1 MLFMMEKH
9 LNQIIGYL
17 INVIQLSFN
26 QLLMIFGPLLVL
38 VLILNFSA
46 ILTARLSLRFWGRNI
61 FLYGF
66 GWLGCSVHELSHA
79 FFALIFGHK
88 IKEMV
93 LFEPNSK
100 GEALGHVSHTY
111 HKKSIYQKIGNFFI
125 GIGPLLAGG
134 LVLLL
139 INLILFRIN
148 ITEFSTYRISAETF
162 FNFQIFKQIVV
173 ATWSGLLV
181 YKNLVTFGNS
191 EVWWR
196 SALLIYVLYSIGSSM
211 TLSKPDV
218 KGALAGFL
226 WIVVFILTFNLLTR
240 WIGDF
245 AIRFLTQG
253 KSMAYISVFYFFL
266 ILSFLGNLIFILLFF
281 VLNLLK
287 SLFFHQK

>member
-26 QLLMIFGPLLVL
+26 QLLIIFGPLLVL

-100 GEALGHVSHTY
+100 GESLGHVSHTFN
-111 HKKSIYQKIGNFFI
+111 KNSIYQKIGNFFI

-139 INLILFRIN
+139 INLILYRIN
-148 ITEFSTYRISAETF
+148 ISEFSKFRISAETL
-162 FNFQIFKQIVV
+162 FNFQIFKQI
-173 ATWSGLLV
+173 AISTWSGLIV

-191 EVWWR
+191 EVWWK

-218 KGALAGFL
+218 KGALAGFM
-226 WIVVFILTFNLLTR
+226 WIVIFILIFNMLTL
-240 WIGDF
+240 WAGDF
-245 AIRFLTQG
+245 STRFLIQG
-253 KSMAYISVFYFFL
+253 KTMTYISVFYFFL
-266 ILSFLGNLIFILLFF
+266 ILSFLANLIFILLFF

-287 SLFFHQK
+287 SLLFHQK

>member
-1 MLFMMEKH
+1 MEKYFH
-9 LNQIIGYL
+9 QIIDYL
-17 INVIQLSFN
+17 IKVIQSSFN
-26 QLLMIFGPLLVL
+26 ELIVLFGPLLVL

-46 ILTARLSLRFWGRNI
+46 ILAARLSLRFWGRNI

-93 LFEPNSK
+93 LFAPNSK
-100 GEALGHVSHTY
+100 GESLGHVSHTFN
-111 HKKSIYQKIGNFFI
+111 KKSIYQKIGNFFI

-139 INLILFRIN
+139 INLILYRIN
-148 ITEFSTYRISAETF
+148 INDFGKFRISFEEF
-162 FNFQIFKQIVV
+162 FNFQIFKQL
-173 ATWSGLLV
+173 ATAIWTGLLV
-181 YKNLVTFGNS
+181 YKNLISSGSPAVLWKLT
-191 EVWWR
+191 
-196 SALLIYVLYSIGSSM
+196 LIIYVLYSIGSSM

-218 KGALAGFL
+218 KGALAGFV
-226 WIVVFILTFNLLTR
+226 WIVIFILIFNLLTF

-245 AIRFLTQG
+245 SVRFLSRVMT
-253 KSMAYISVFYFFL
+253 MPYLSVFYFFL
-266 ILSFLGNLIFILLFF
+266 ILSFLANLIFILLFF

>member
-26 QLLMIFGPLLVL
+26 QLLIIFGPLLVL

-100 GEALGHVSHTY
+100 GESLGHVSHTFN
-111 HKKSIYQKIGNFFI
+111 KKSIYQKIGNFFI

-139 INLILFRIN
+139 INLILYRIN
-148 ITEFSTYRISAETF
+148 ISEFSKFRISAETLL
-162 FNFQIFKQIVV
+162 NFQIFKQI
-173 ATWSGLLV
+173 AISTWSGLIV

-191 EVWWR
+191 EVWWK

-218 KGALAGFL
+218 KGALAGFM
-226 WIVVFILTFNLLTR
+226 WIVIFILIFNMLTL
-240 WIGDF
+240 WAGDF
-245 AIRFLTQG
+245 STRFLIQG
-253 KSMAYISVFYFFL
+253 KTMTYISVFYFFL
-266 ILSFLGNLIFILLFF
+266 ILSFLANLIFILLFF

-287 SLFFHQK
+287 SLLFHQK

>member
-1 MLFMMEKH
+1 MENYFH
-9 LNQIIGYL
+9 QIIDYL
-17 INVIQLSFN
+17 IKVIQSSLN
-26 QLLMIFGPLLVL
+26 QLLVLFGPLLVL

-46 ILTARLSLRFWGRNI
+46 ILTARLSLRFWGRRI

-148 ITEFSTYRISAETF
+148 ITEFSKYRISAETF

>member
-1 MLFMMEKH
+1 MEK
-9 LNQIIGYL
+9 YL
-17 INVIQLSFN
+17 IQIVSYLVKVVQLSLN
-26 QLLMIFGPLLVL
+26 QLLVLFGPLLVL

-100 GEALGHVSHTY
+100 GESLGHVSHTY
-111 HKKSIYQKIGNFFI
+111 NKKSIYQKIGNFFI

-134 LVLLL
+134 LVLLV
-139 INLILFRIN
+139 INLILYRIN
-148 ITEFSTYRISAETF
+148 ITDFSKFRISTEIF
-162 FNFQIFKQIVV
+162 INIQIFKQIVTAV
-173 ATWSGLLV
+173 WTGLMV
-181 YKNLVTFGNS
+181 YKNLVSSGNS
-191 EVWWR
+191 AVLWK

-218 KGALAGFL
+218 KGALSGFGWL
-226 WIVVFILTFNLLTR
+226 IIFILIINLLTF

-245 AIRFLTQG
+245 STRFLSQG
-253 KSMAYISVFYFFL
+253 MMMTYLSVFYFFL
-266 ILSFLGNLIFILLFF
+266 ILSFLANLIFILLFF
-281 VLNLLK
+281 ILNLLK

>member
-1 MLFMMEKH
+1 MENYFH
-9 LNQIIGYL
+9 QIIDYL
-17 INVIQLSFN
+17 IRVIQSSLN
-26 QLLMIFGPLLVL
+26 QLLVLFGPLLVL

-46 ILTARLSLRFWGRNI
+46 ILTARLSLRFWGRRI

-148 ITEFSTYRISAETF
+148 ITEFSKYRISAETF

-240 WIGDF
+240 CIGDF

-253 KSMAYISVFYFFL
+253 KSMAYISVFYYIL

>member
-1 MLFMMEKH
+1 MEKYFH
-9 LNQIIGYL
+9 QIIDYL
-17 INVIQLSFN
+17 IKVIQSSYN
-26 QLLMIFGPLLVL
+26 QLFVLLGPLLVL

-46 ILTARLSLRFWGRNI
+46 ILTARLSLRFWGRSI
-61 FLYGF
+61 FLFGF
-66 GWLGCSVHELSHA
+66 GWLGCSIHELSHA

-100 GEALGHVSHTY
+100 GESLGHVSHSY
-111 HKKSIYQKIGNFFI
+111 NKKSIYQKIGNFFI

-139 INLILFRIN
+139 INLMLYRIN
-148 ITEFSTYRISAETF
+148 MTEFSKFRISSDAF
-162 FNFQIFKQIVV
+162 FNFQIFKQIAV
-173 ATWSGLLV
+173 ATWSGLLI
-181 YKNLVTFGNS
+181 YRNLISFGNS
-191 EVWWR
+191 EALWK

-218 KGALAGFL
+218 KGAFAGFL
-226 WIVVFILTFNLLTR
+226 WIVVFVLIFNLLTL

-245 AIRFLTQG
+245 ATRFLTQG
-253 KSMAYISVFYFFL
+253 KTMTYISVFYFLL
-266 ILSFLGNLIFILLFF
+266 ILSFLANLIFILLFF

>member
-1 MLFMMEKH
+1 MENYFH
-9 LNQIIGYL
+9 QIIDYL
-17 INVIQLSFN
+17 IRVIQSSLN
-26 QLLMIFGPLLVL
+26 QLLVLFGPLLVL

-46 ILTARLSLRFWGRNI
+46 ILTARLSLRFWGRRI

-148 ITEFSTYRISAETF
+148 ITEFSKYRISAETF

-218 KGALAGFL
+218 IGALAGFL
-226 WIVVFILTFNLLTR
+226 WIVVFILTFNLKYDK
-240 WIGDF
+240 I
-245 AIRFLTQG
+245 
-253 KSMAYISVFYFFL
+253 YNY
-266 ILSFLGNLIFILLFF
+266 
-281 VLNLLK
+281 
-287 SLFFHQK
+287 

>member
-26 QLLMIFGPLLVL
+26 QLLIIFGPLLVL

-100 GEALGHVSHTY
+100 GESLGHVSHTFN
-111 HKKSIYQKIGNFFI
+111 KKSIYQKIGNFFI

-139 INLILFRIN
+139 INLILYRIN
-148 ITEFSTYRISAETF
+148 ISEFSKFRISTETL
-162 FNFQIFKQIVV
+162 FNFQIFKQI
-173 ATWSGLLV
+173 AISTWSGLIV

-191 EVWWR
+191 EVWWK

-218 KGALAGFL
+218 KGALAGFM
-226 WIVVFILTFNLLTR
+226 WIVIFILIFNMLTL
-240 WIGDF
+240 WAGDF
-245 AIRFLTQG
+245 STRFLIQG
-253 KSMAYISVFYFFL
+253 KTMTYISVFYFFL
-266 ILSFLGNLIFILLFF
+266 ILSFLANLIFILLFF

-287 SLFFHQK
+287 SLLFHQK

>member
-26 QLLMIFGPLLVL
+26 QLLIIFGPLLVL

-100 GEALGHVSHTY
+100 GESLGHVSHTFN
-111 HKKSIYQKIGNFFI
+111 KKSIYQKIGNFFI

-139 INLILFRIN
+139 INLILYRIN
-148 ITEFSTYRISAETF
+148 ISEFSKFRISTETLL
-162 FNFQIFKQIVV
+162 NFQIFKQI
-173 ATWSGLLV
+173 AISTWSGLIV

-191 EVWWR
+191 EVWWK

-218 KGALAGFL
+218 KGALAGFM
-226 WIVVFILTFNLLTR
+226 WIVIFILIFNMLTL
-240 WIGDF
+240 WAGDF
-245 AIRFLTQG
+245 STRFLIQG
-253 KSMAYISVFYFFL
+253 KTMTYISVFYFFL
-266 ILSFLGNLIFILLFF
+266 ILSFLANLIFILLFF

-287 SLFFHQK
+287 SLLFHQK